1 MQDASK
7 MAGYSNDLL
16 KSPFDRKKIKA
27 LTLFGLGDDAGENF
41 LYAQA
46 LWWRYSLR
54 AFVVKIAAV

>member
-16 KSPFDRKKIKA
+16 KSPFDSKKIKA

-46 LWWRYSLR
+46 L
-54 AFVVKIAAV
+54 